1 VDPVL
6 DQQSVEAVPWQA
18 GVNRCELSAEI
29 GVRRLRVHQAEPTE
43 HATQVGVDDGD
54 RSAGEGEDSVSRLR
68 TDLWQREQRS
78 TRVR

>member
-1 VDPVL
+1 MDPVL
-6 DQQSVEAVPWQA
+6 DEQGVEPVPWQA
-18 GVNRCELSAEI
+18 GVDGCELSAEI

-43 HATQVGVDDGD
+43 HATQVGVDNGD
-54 RSAGEGEDSVSRLR
+54 RSPGECKDSVSRLR